1 MTQSFCNNIGSFN
14 TVNNVTAAD
23 ERSNILAW
31 LSPLEPRLRHK
42 DIQDRRVENIGGW
55 VLETEALKNW
65 YASSGG
71 SGSDNAVLFC
81 YGDPG
86 VGKTFIRYQ
95 GRSSMN
101 GRTRGSANEM

>member
-1 MTQSFCNNIGSFN
+1 MAQAFSNNTNSLN
-14 TVNNVTAAD
+14 TTVNINPTVKITAAD

-31 LSPLEPRLRHK
+31 LSPLEPRIRHK
-42 DIQDRRVENIGGW
+42 DIQEKRVENIGGW
-55 VLETEALKNW
+55 VLETEAFKNW

-86 VGKTFIRYQ
+86 VGKTFIRYHIKDEAQ
-95 GRSSMN
+95 
-101 GRTRGSANEM
+101 